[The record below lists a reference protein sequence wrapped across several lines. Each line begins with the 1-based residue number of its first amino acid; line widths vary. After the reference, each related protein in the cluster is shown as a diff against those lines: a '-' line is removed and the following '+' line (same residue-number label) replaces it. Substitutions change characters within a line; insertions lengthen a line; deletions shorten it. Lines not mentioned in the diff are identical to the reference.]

1 MKSIGWRALLIAAGC
16 ASCLALGQPAWAAGS
31 CIRAG
36 GEGNGMLQDFA
47 SFMAN
52 AAMKNQAK
60 AWGGDNVKIS
70 AAKTTCKQEN
80 MLYVCKAFAKACK

>member
-1 MKSIGWRALLIAAGC
+1 MKSIVCGAVFLAMACAA
-16 ASCLALGQPAWAAGS
+16 CLGLGQPASAAGA

-36 GEGNGMLQDFA
+36 GEGNGVLQDFA

-80 MLYVCKAFAKACK
+80 LLYVCKAFAKACK